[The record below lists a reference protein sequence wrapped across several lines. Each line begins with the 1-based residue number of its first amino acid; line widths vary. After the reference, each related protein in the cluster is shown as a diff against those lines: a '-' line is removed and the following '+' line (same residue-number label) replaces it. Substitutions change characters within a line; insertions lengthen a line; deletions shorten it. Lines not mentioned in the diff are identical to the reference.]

1 MVGKYE
7 IDYNY
12 LGLEAQTALEVI
24 PSSAH
29 IGAHNGSFS
38 VGTPFDPK
46 RLFDSATDNDGQSIP
61 YSKITIRYTPKQV
74 NDEVAGIYRITYDIS
89 KIVGFSENITV
100 DWTYYYSNRLDFY
113 HLSEQLMPFE
123 NVKFNGQDQTQTLKS
138 CEMNIEDT
146 GILIGQLAGSLK

>member
-46 RLFDSATDNDGQSIP
+46 RLLIVQQIMMDSP
-61 YSKITIRYTPKQV
+61 FL
-74 NDEVAGIYRITYDIS
+74 
-89 KIVGFSENITV
+89 IV
-100 DWTYYYSNRLDFY
+100 R
-113 HLSEQLMPFE
+113 
-123 NVKFNGQDQTQTLKS
+123 
-138 CEMNIEDT
+138 
-146 GILIGQLAGSLK
+146 